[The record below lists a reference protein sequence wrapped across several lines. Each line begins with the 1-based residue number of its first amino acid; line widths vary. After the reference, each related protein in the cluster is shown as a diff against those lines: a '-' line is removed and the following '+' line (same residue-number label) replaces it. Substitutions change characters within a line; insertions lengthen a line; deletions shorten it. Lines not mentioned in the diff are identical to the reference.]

1 MTAGRSLALLAA
13 LGAVGCRGR
22 TDRRHDDG
30 AAGRHD
36 AGVAPL
42 ANDASAADALAPES
56 AGTIPA
62 DGARDGGVDADPYE
76 LATGRP
82 RTLADRVGL
91 YAARAD
97 VLIEDA
103 LMLTL
108 RERLLLVRGV
118 YPDGERF
125 LPGTEQRIK
134 ALLAA
139 RCGAVVKDR
148 RGRPRRHRRAHR
160 PDLPARPDRS
170 SVVGAMYGL
179 DGGSHG
185 DTRTCA
191 AVDARC
197 GGRDIGPPTR
207 TALSDR
213 RVTAAWAGRGRR

>member
-139 RCGAVVKDR
+139 RCGAVVKTVAGDLDVIAEPIDR
-148 RGRPRRHRRAHR
+148 IFPLDLIDRASSARCTGLMVDRTVIPGPALQSMLDAAAATSGH
-160 PDLPARPDRS
+160 PPARP
-170 SVVGAMYGL
+170 
-179 DGGSHG
+179 
-185 DTRTCA
+185 
-191 AVDARC
+191 
-197 GGRDIGPPTR
+197 
-207 TALSDR
+207 
-213 RVTAAWAGRGRR
+213 